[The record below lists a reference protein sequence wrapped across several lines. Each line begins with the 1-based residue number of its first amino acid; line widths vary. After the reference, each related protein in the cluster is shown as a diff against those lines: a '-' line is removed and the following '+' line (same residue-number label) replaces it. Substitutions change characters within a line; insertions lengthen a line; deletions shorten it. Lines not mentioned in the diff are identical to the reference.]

1 VIAATCNITF
11 QAWANATQA
20 VFGGTFTCPV
30 TVTNLAHVIVRAFK
44 GPLAVEIA
52 RFDSG
57 FTSSGVIAYSGASNE
72 ILETGVS
79 QTGWAVQFECYDA
92 NYSEAAS
99 PFTVSGL
106 TIPAATITAIS
117 ATDDTADRYQDLGG
131 ALHAIVPV
139 TLSCSQYPQMVSL
152 WTNSPQYGRIMHGWF
167 WVTAASTVIRIGD
180 KSTGTDIYPPT
191 VAAETV
197 TVYAAIG
204 TYDGKIDPTT
214 ISGVASTTVSVSA
227 PATMTSTSS
236 SDASASVSYYTG
248 AGGASDFLATILF
261 TLNLEDPNFFFAR
274 LYVQTGAG
282 TGGSFVPGGAHPVYH
297 SADGTIGD
305 WVSPNGFNQAADHG
319 QGFSLVSTVAAGQIQ
334 ATLVGPVPSDAN
346 TTLRLTLDVAS
357 RKDDGSGGTKVTQ
370 STWPSGAAYL
380 DLVLTGSLSNVL
392 GSKVSGAVAN
402 ATAAASVPG
411 SGVSGTVASATTA
424 GSASTVPGSGVSGTV
439 ASATTAG
446 TASTAG
452 YSTSAGSASTAGYST
467 SAGSATTA
475 GSVPGSGVTGTVT
488 LGGGGAATTVA
499 QVKDAGGNVVCWM
512 GQYVV
517 SSVTYYGIWASNVW
531 IGGSGP
537 AAAKI
542 WLDAY
547 GNAHFSGSVES
558 GSTITA
564 PTISGGSL
572 SITASTAVVSIS
584 STTSGVDIA
593 LSGSGLT
600 GFNLHYTSGDHITM
614 GAGGGSA
621 WVTVVS
627 SYGYIGDYSAGFLDL
642 SDSSGNSGAH
652 LSGQT
657 NGTAGLTLS
666 GTRYATIGGYVQA
679 GGVYVTGTYSGY
691 GIYCP
696 SYGIASYALTAG
708 AGGISNSG
716 VYSGGQ
722 FQGAGVSCGSY
733 NVGGY
738 SLSAGVGGISCNG
751 YSVVNSSG
759 QFVGNGVSC
768 SSYGVTCYSV
778 TVGAGGLSV
787 SGSVSLSGTFS
798 GTHSGTWS
806 GSISPAGVS
815 CPSYGVSCYSLTV
828 GAGGLSVGGYSGST
842 NTITFTDSGG
852 GYCKLN
858 GSALRMEFNYGVFN
872 GLI

>member
-1 VIAATCNITF
+1 
-11 QAWANATQA
+11 
-20 VFGGTFTCPV
+20 
-30 TVTNLAHVIVRAFK
+30 
-44 GPLAVEIA
+44 
-52 RFDSG
+52 
-57 FTSSGVIAYSGASNE
+57 
-72 ILETGVS
+72 
-79 QTGWAVQFECYDA
+79 
-92 NYSEAAS
+92 
-99 PFTVSGL
+99 
-106 TIPAATITAIS
+106 
-117 ATDDTADRYQDLGG
+117 
-131 ALHAIVPV
+131 
-139 TLSCSQYPQMVSL
+139 
-152 WTNSPQYGRIMHGWF
+152 
-167 WVTAASTVIRIGD
+167 
-180 KSTGTDIYPPT
+180 
-191 VAAETV
+191 
-197 TVYAAIG
+197 
-204 TYDGKIDPTT
+204 
-214 ISGVASTTVSVSA
+214 
-227 PATMTSTSS
+227 
-236 SDASASVSYYTG
+236 
-248 AGGASDFLATILF
+248 
-261 TLNLEDPNFFFAR
+261 
-274 LYVQTGAG
+274 
-282 TGGSFVPGGAHPVYH
+282 
-297 SADGTIGD
+297 
-305 WVSPNGFNQAADHG
+305 
-319 QGFSLVSTVAAGQIQ
+319 
-334 ATLVGPVPSDAN
+334 
-346 TTLRLTLDVAS
+346 
-357 RKDDGSGGTKVTQ
+357 
-370 STWPSGAAYL
+370 
-380 DLVLTGSLSNVL
+380 
-392 GSKVSGAVAN
+392 
-402 ATAAASVPG
+402 
-411 SGVSGTVASATTA
+411 
-424 GSASTVPGSGVSGTV
+424 
-439 ASATTAG
+439 
-446 TASTAG
+446 
-452 YSTSAGSASTAGYST
+452 
-467 SAGSATTA
+467 
-475 GSVPGSGVTGTVT
+475 VT

-708 AGGISNSG
+708 AGGISAAGNVNLSGYTLTCAYVSVGSSGIYSTGSIACTSLTASGGLCVTGTYAGYG
-716 VYSGGQ
+716 VYCPSY
-722 FQGAGVSCGSY
+722 GVSC
-733 NVGGY
+733 Y
-738 SLSAGVGGISCNG
+738 SL
-751 YSVVNSSG
+751 
-759 QFVGNGVSC
+759 
-768 SSYGVTCYSV
+768 
-778 TVGAGGLSV
+778 TVGSGGLSV